1 LRTSARYGSPGGSG
15 RIGELRQLI
24 GYDMASEETSPN
36 TPEKPDKDGELGLPQ
51 LTPAKRKRLQQ
62 AFEAANNQM
71 RQGQHDYAHELF
83 TQCVLGDPANAA
95 YVQSFL
101 ANLKQKYNN
110 NKKGNNMAALTG
122 IGARAKVKA
131 AVMKKD
137 WLTALQ
143 RGLDCLK
150 LNPWH
155 VGTLRHLGHA
165 CNELGCLDSQL
176 WFLNTAREFDPK
188 DPDVNRECAIVLKDK
203 KQYDQAI
210 ACWHR
215 VEQARP
221 GNEEAERA
229 IASLSVEKTI
239 VEGKYGEQ
247 GGGGKVM
254 GKAAARSDSAELTP
268 EQRLERDIRR
278 NPKDLTKYVELSEL
292 YIREELFAKAAEIL
306 TRAVDVSGGDLEIR
320 ERLEDVE
327 MRQLRQ
333 LLAKADQQFQQ
344 TGNDADK
351 RRAEDCKRQVF
362 EKDLEMYQGKVERYP
377 NNLAFKFELG
387 LRYQVIGKC
396 NEAIAEFQGAQNDP
410 RRKGLC
416 LLGLGECFQHVKK
429 YNLAMDHFEKALAEI
444 PDRDADNRKKTLYR
458 AGKLAAAL
466 GHFDVA
472 ERHLATLAGMDFS
485 YRDVSALLDKIGEI
499 RKNRAQ
505 GEPAPDSQEA

>member
-1 LRTSARYGSPGGSG
+1 
-15 RIGELRQLI
+15 
-24 GYDMASEETSPN
+24 MASEETSPN
-36 TPEKPDKDGELGLPQ
+36 PEKPEKGGPEKPGKPEKPEKDGEPALPQ

-122 IGARAKVKA
+122 IGVRAKVKA

-155 VGTLRHLGHA
+155 VGTLRNLGRA

-176 WFLNTAREFDPK
+176 WFLKTAMEFDPK
-188 DPDVNRECAIVLKDK
+188 DPNVNRECAIVLKEK
-203 KQYDQAI
+203 RQYDQAI

-215 VEQARP
+215 VEQAKP
-221 GNEEAERA
+221 GNEEAAGPSPACRWRRRSSRGGTA
-229 IASLSVEKTI
+229 K
-239 VEGKYGEQ
+239 
-247 GGGGKVM
+247 GGGAKV
-254 GKAAARSDSAELTP
+254 AAGQAGRSDAAELTP

-292 YIREELFAKAAEIL
+292 YIREELFPKAAEVL
-306 TRAVDVSGGDLEIR
+306 RRAIQVSGGDLDIQ

-327 MRQLRQ
+327 MRQLRLQ
-333 LLAKADQQFQQ
+333 LAKAEQQFQQ
-344 TGNDADK
+344 TNRDADK
-351 RRAEDCKRQVF
+351 RHAEECKRQVF
-362 EKDLEMYQGKVERYP
+362 EKDLAMYQAKVERYP

-387 LRYQVIGKC
+387 VRYQVIGKYS
-396 NEAIAEFQGAQNDP
+396 EAIAEFQGAQNDP

-416 LLGLGECFQHVKK
+416 LLGLGECFQQIKK

-444 PDRDADNRKKTLYR
+444 PDRDIDNRKKNTLSCR
-458 AGKLAAAL
+458 ETRRRVGAL
-466 GHFDVA
+466 
-472 ERHLATLAGMDFS
+472 RHRRTPPRHPG
-485 YRDVSALLDKIGEI
+485 RDGLQVPRRLGSPRQD
-499 RKNRAQ
+499 RRD
-505 GEPAPDSQEA
+505 P